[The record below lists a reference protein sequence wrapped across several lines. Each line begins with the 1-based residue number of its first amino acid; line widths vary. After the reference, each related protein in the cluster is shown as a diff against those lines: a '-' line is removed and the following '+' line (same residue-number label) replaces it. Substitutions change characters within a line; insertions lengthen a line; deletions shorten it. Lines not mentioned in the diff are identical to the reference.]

1 MLATLIVAAAL
12 VLSVGVLTAY
22 VAPFVTLVT
31 DLLVNSNASASFKAI
46 VHIALGLISAAVTDA
61 ISSAHGLRLD
71 NEFLASIVV
80 TFTISALTYRFVTKP
95 TGVSAKLQVVSP
107 IQLGPDSLVGAVA
120 DAKKAA

>member
-1 MLATLIVAAAL
+1 MLATLTILAVF

-22 VAPFVTLVT
+22 VAPLVTLVT
-31 DLLVNSNASASFKAI
+31 DLLVNSNASPTFKAT

-71 NEFLASIVV
+71 NQFLASIIV

-95 TGVSAKLQVVSP
+95 TGISTKLQVASP
-107 IQLGPDSLVGAVA
+107 IQLGPDSLAMAV